1 MIYYDF
7 LQKKNSAQIIFE
19 RCFESD
25 CITFFPK
32 SEDFNFY
39 ENFEKSQISVANPS

>member
-7 LQKKNSAQIIFE
+7 LQKKKALKLSLSAVLKAIA
-19 RCFESD
+19 S
-25 CITFFPK
+25 TFFPK